1 MTLKELVELTNVN
14 VNNNL
19 TIIVKDENGRRI
31 NARNM
36 SKNPLRDFVNCEV
49 ERIELFTQATT
60 RMDGSVIVDPALKVF
75 VYKEA

>member
-36 SKNPLRDFVNCEV
+36 SNKPLKDFANCEV
-49 ERIELFTQATT
+49 ERIELFTKSET
-60 RMDGSVIVDPALKVF
+60 RMDGSLIVEPALKVF
-75 VYKEA
+75 VLNA